1 MDGPG
6 PGGGTSVTS
15 EAAPRAGEGRGW
27 SVYEIALRDD
37 PHAALR
43 ELRESDPVHDAGGGV
58 FLVTRH
64 ADVLRVLRDPALRAG
79 SGVAESF
86 GAASGLLRDV
96 MAGWL
101 MALDGPE
108 HLRARGLVSREF
120 TPRRVGALAPAVEAI
135 AGRLA
140 DALAREAEGHA
151 GADLVRGLA
160 FALPSEVI
168 RHLFRIAPEEWSAE
182 VEPIF
187 RPGGGGLAGGA
198 VLEALARYFQAKLER
213 PGTLPPDG
221 LLSLLRVADPEAG
234 RLSDLEVVA
243 NCVLL
248 VTAAIDTTTGLI
260 ANAVL
265 CLLRHRGALE
275 AVLARPALL
284 EGAVE
289 ETLRYE
295 PSALSASRFAPGP
308 VRVGGRALQGGS
320 HLLCSIAA
328 ANRDPRRFARPDD
341 FDLTRTDVEHLGFGG
356 GRHVCLGAPLAR
368 LEARAALAALLAR
381 LPRLELAEE
390 PVAFRKDNPTVRAPA
405 RLLVRSGRA

>member
-1 MDGPG
+1 
-6 PGGGTSVTS
+6 VTS
-15 EAAPRAGEGRGW
+15 GAAAGRAQGW
-27 SVYEIALRDD
+27 DVYEIALRDD

-43 ELRESDPVHDAGGGV
+43 ELRESDPVHDAGHGV
-58 FLVTRH
+58 FFLTRH

-120 TPRRVGALAPAVEAI
+120 TPRRVAALAPAVEAI

-140 DALAREAEGHA
+140 DALAREAEGRA

-187 RPGGGGLAGGA
+187 RPGGGLAGGA
-198 VLEALARYFQAKLER
+198 VLEALARYFEAKLAR
-213 PGTLPPDG
+213 PGALPPDG
-221 LLSLLRVADPEAG
+221 LLSLLRAADPEAG

-260 ANAVL
+260 ANATL
-265 CLLRHRGALE
+265 CLLRHRAALE
-275 AVLARPALL
+275 TVLGKPALL
-284 EGAVE
+284 DAAVE

-308 VRVGGRALQGGS
+308 VVVGGRELPAGS

-328 ANRDPRRFARPDD
+328 ANRDPRRFERPDD
-341 FDLTRTDVEHLGFGG
+341 FDPTRPDGEHVGFGG

-381 LPRLELAEE
+381 LPRPELAEE
-390 PVAFRKDNPTVRAPA
+390 PVVFRRDNRTVRSPA
-405 RLLVRSGRA
+405 RLLVRA